1 MKQMLEHFQNVE
13 KEYRFYLDKK
23 QAQDKKISRLENS
36 ENQEGLVKIQTL
48 IQKSVG
54 CSVEDLIG
62 ALSMCAFAPGSK
74 LLAASQIADLGIKS
88 FTPVTNNS
96 GVHISKKYLIK
107 KIMHCSQD
115 VKEMI
120 TGYRELQDGT
130 LEAEDEAGNLLL
142 ISSEDMSGLLGSL
155 EDIFPE
161 EAWKLKKD
169 FKKFSDTVL
178 EQNQKILEYNE
189 CGLQIQEKQAEAS
202 QHAANQR
209 KPQYSPS

>member
-1 MKQMLEHFQNVE
+1 
-13 KEYRFYLDKK
+13 
-23 QAQDKKISRLENS
+23 
-36 ENQEGLVKIQTL
+36 
-48 IQKSVG
+48 
-54 CSVEDLIG
+54 
-62 ALSMCAFAPGSK
+62 
-74 LLAASQIADLGIKS
+74 
-88 FTPVTNNS
+88 
-96 GVHISKKYLIK
+96 
-107 KIMHCSQD
+107 
-115 VKEMI
+115 MI